1 MPGFEC
7 LRPGRPGL
15 IPILL
20 LALAASG
27 AQAGGSG
34 PSAPEGAG
42 GLLVAPTRLVFEG
55 TRRSAELTLINTG
68 ARTATFRISFTRMR
82 MGEHGEMLE
91 VQTGDSLDRHADTLV
106 RYSPRRVV
114 LPPGIPQTVRL
125 QLRLPAGLGAGE
137 YRSHL
142 LFRQVPDAV
151 AVAAAGA
158 EDSASDRL
166 HLRMTPVFGVAV
178 PVIVRHGETWA
189 GVNLSDFQMG
199 PAGPPGSLPV
209 LEVALNRSGNQ
220 SVYGDLS
227 VQLLRGGVPVETVGE
242 ARGLAVYC
250 PNPRRGIRLPLHL
263 PPPPLGTDAALRITY
278 TVQGGL
284 MTVPPATV
292 DFAIR

>member
-7 LRPGRPGL
+7 PRPGRPGL

-20 LALAASG
+20 VALVATG
-27 AQAGGSG
+27 ARAGGADL
-34 PSAPEGAG
+34 SAPDGAG

-55 TRRSAELTLINTG
+55 ARRSAELTLINTG
-68 ARTATFRISFTRMR
+68 TRTATFRISFTRMR
-82 MGEHGEMLE
+82 MGEHGEMRE
-91 VQTGDSLDRHADTLV
+91 IQAGDSLDRFADTLV

-125 QLRLPAGLGAGE
+125 QLRLPAGLEAGE

-142 LFRQVPDAV
+142 LFREVPDAV
-151 AVAAAGA
+151 AAVGSQ
-158 EDSASDRL
+158 DSASDRL

-189 GVNLSDFQMG
+189 GVTLSDFQMR
-199 PAGPPGSLPV
+199 PAGPPGSPPV
-209 LEVALNRSGNQ
+209 LQIALNRSGNQ

-227 VQLLRGGVPVETVGE
+227 VLLLRGGIPADTVAE

-250 PNPRRGIRLPLHL
+250 PNSRRAVALPLHL
-263 PPPPLGTDAALRITY
+263 PPQPLGADAALRVTY
-278 TVQGGL
+278 TVHGGL
-284 MTVPPATV
+284 KAVPPAAV
-292 DFAIR
+292 ELAIR